1 MLGEPRDGK
10 AYILGMS
17 SDLNIWPAHWIIKL
31 IHRQGIKLWGEK
43 KYMWKSSNVAKA
55 LGLELYL

>member
-1 MLGEPRDGK
+1 
-10 AYILGMS
+10 MS
-17 SDLNIWPAHWIIKL
+17 SDLNIWAAHWIIKL
-31 IHRQGIKLWGEK
+31 IDKESNYGEKK